1 MSYQQVYNWV
11 RKYNSQVTAGLK
23 DNCGK
28 GKDREDMNE
37 VELLA
42 AENKLLKAR
51 LERFEIEAELK
62 KKYTNCKRIWL

>member
-1 MSYQQVYNWV
+1 M
-11 RKYNSQVTAGLK
+11 K
-23 DNCGK
+23 DNRGK

-62 KKYTNCKRIWL
+62 KKVHELQTDLAIKPKKKK